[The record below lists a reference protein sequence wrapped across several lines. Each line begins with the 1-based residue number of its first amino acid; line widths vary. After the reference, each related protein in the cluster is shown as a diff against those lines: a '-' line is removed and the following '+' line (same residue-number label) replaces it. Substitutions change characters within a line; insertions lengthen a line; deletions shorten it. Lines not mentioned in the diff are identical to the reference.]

1 MALQQSITN
10 EKGAT
15 TTYHRIVKAKLDF
28 TIKEATLIVFSYAT
42 ESLRQAEKED
52 SSKLVDRD
60 KLVERLDELVSNP
73 TEENEQ
79 ERIEL
84 SDKLNSSAPTA
95 ESASL
100 HLLETEYI
108 LPLNDDFSIKDAYKW
123 LKENV
128 FVEATDVQAVT
139 LTVAQI
145 PSHNHKP
152 VGGGDFVGVDSAA
165 GQKFGFA
172 GGNYVTFTWKTGGV
186 TANSG
191 GSSSHNN
198 LQPYITCYFWR
209 RTA

>member
-28 TIKEATLIVFSYAT
+28 TTKEATLTVFSYAT

-84 SDKLNSSAPTA
+84 SDKLNSLAPTA

-108 LPLNDDFSIKDAYKW
+108 LPLLNGDFSIKDAYKW

-128 FVEATDVQAVT
+128 FIEAMDV
-139 LTVAQI
+139 
-145 PSHNHKP
+145 
-152 VGGGDFVGVDSAA
+152 
-165 GQKFGFA
+165 
-172 GGNYVTFTWKTGGV
+172 
-186 TANSG
+186 
-191 GSSSHNN
+191 
-198 LQPYITCYFWR
+198 
-209 RTA
+209 